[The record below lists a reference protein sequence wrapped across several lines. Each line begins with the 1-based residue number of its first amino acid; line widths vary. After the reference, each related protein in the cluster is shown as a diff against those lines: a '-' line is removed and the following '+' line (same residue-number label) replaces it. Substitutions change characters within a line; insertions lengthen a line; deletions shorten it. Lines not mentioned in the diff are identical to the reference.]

1 MMELA
6 CPKICRVSTRV
17 RPRTSHG
24 VGPVCRWERMMSQLA
39 GRQVGGA
46 PLQSRGG
53 WSFCPIRPSVDCEP
67 LPRHGKDTLP
77 HLVYRFKCYPHL
89 NTLIDK
95 PTITFD
101 QMSGYTSPSQVDR
114 LNPMS
119 QGCREVVQGHVPA
132 RIFLHHCIHAAQPE
146 KSL

>member
-6 CPKICRVSTRV
+6 YPKICRVSTRL

-39 GRQVGGA
+39 GRQAGRRSSPSIEGRLVFLSHSG
-46 PLQSRGG
+46 LQWIGSLTHVTGRTLCLT
-53 WSFCPIRPSVDCEP
+53 WSIDSNV
-67 LPRHGKDTLP
+67 
-77 HLVYRFKCYPHL
+77 
-89 NTLIDK
+89 TLIDK
-95 PTITFD
+95 PRIMFD
-101 QMSGYTSPSQVDR
+101 QMSGYTSPSRVDR

-119 QGCREVVQGHVPA
+119 QGCREVVQGHVAA

-146 KSL
+146 RSL